1 MYFEGSTLYFE
12 KNISILWGSFLP
24 DFNGEEYKNF
34 NLVYEDVIRKTENIS
49 TTMHSIY
56 IEYPPFNFSI
66 INLNSYLFGQNRP
79 FFQEIFQNDKS
90 FYFHEKN
97 LFNFTGSEIQDT
109 PNIKRRKR
117 RSFANEDERRI
128 ARIMKNRRTAEES
141 RQRRIKRM
149 KSLEDLAA
157 ESDYREE
164 RLIEELY
171 YLGKLSA
178 RNFLNNLIK

>member
-79 FFQEIFQNDKS
+79 FFQEIFQNDKNL
-90 FYFHEKN
+90 YFHEKN
-97 LFNFTGSEIQDT
+97 LFNFTGSKQS
-109 PNIKRRKR
+109 KRKGNVRPEGEH
-117 RSFANEDERRI
+117 RSLLCP
-128 ARIMKNRRTAEES
+128 S
-141 RQRRIKRM
+141 
-149 KSLEDLAA
+149 
-157 ESDYREE
+157 
-164 RLIEELY
+164 
-171 YLGKLSA
+171 
-178 RNFLNNLIK
+178 